1 MNKTSVSFIDPQ
13 NTKVELNCRA
23 VRPVLIY
30 FEKQYGKTELEK
42 FIEGTGMT
50 IEYLGDENN
59 WVSFSYFNRLLQSLV
74 EYTNSPNAP
83 FEAGVCSSAKGL
95 WGFLQSIF
103 SMLGSPGSAFKMVV
117 SFSSRFNKIANFEI
131 ISQKR
136 NKAVIRLHYLDGFLQ
151 TINNCRNI
159 QGHFAA
165 TPVFFGLPR
174 AKIKERQCA
183 ARGADSCIYE
193 ITWVNRPARLFGM
206 LGLAGGLLVSFVT
219 GLAQGAVFYSAMEQW
234 LMTVAFALLGYFCGR
249 RWDYQRTIKDNIKVA
264 EEQNESL
271 VNSLREIEIL
281 NTELQGRVEQRTA
294 ALNESNQRLQQ
305 AMEDLRNS
313 QNQLVQSEKLA
324 SVGRLAAGM
333 AHELNNPMGA
343 IRNYIQEALE
353 DTPQEDLRWEP
364 LKLAEK
370 ATGRCKQIVS
380 ELLTFSRESKEIKA
394 VDMNKLCAD
403 IILKARET
411 IVNPGVK
418 IIERFT
424 PKLPAIKVDYL
435 QVQQALMNIIM
446 NAADAIEN
454 QGQIQVRTAA
464 EAGNIMIEVADT
476 GKGMSKEIMDKVF
489 DPFFTTK
496 PAGKGMGLGLAITY
510 NIIKRFNGDIQVS
523 SQEGRGARFVVKLPV
538 GKEA

>member
-1 MNKTSVSFIDPQ
+1 MNINPGY
-13 NTKVELNCRA
+13 TKVELNCRV

-30 FEKQYGKTELEK
+30 FEKQYGKTELQK

-59 WVSFSYFNRLLQSLV
+59 WVSFSYFNRLLQTLV
-74 EYTNSPNAP
+74 DYTKNPNAP
-83 FEAGVCSSAKGL
+83 FEAATHTATKGL
-95 WGFLQSIF
+95 WGFLQSVWTLF
-103 SMLGSPGSAFKMVV
+103 GNPMGVYKMVV
-117 SFSSRFNKIANFEI
+117 QFGGRFTKIGSWEMLQLRKNSAI
-131 ISQKR
+131 IKL
-136 NKAVIRLHYLDGFLQ
+136 RLLDNYQQ
-151 TINNCRNI
+151 TINNCKSV
-159 QGHFAA
+159 QGHFAGIPA
-165 TPVFFGLPR
+165 FWGLPL

-183 ARGADSCIYE
+183 AQGADSCIYE
-193 ITWVNRPARLFGM
+193 ITWVNQPARLFGM
-206 LGLAGGLLVSFVT
+206 LGLAGGLLAGFVA
-219 GLAQGAVFYSAMEQW
+219 GLARGVVFYSAMEQW
-234 LMTVAFALLGYFCGR
+234 VMTAAFALLGYFCGR
-249 RWDYQRTIKDNIKVA
+249 RWDYQRTIKDNIRVA

-271 VNSLREIEIL
+271 VRSLREIEIL

-305 AMEDLRNS
+305 TMEDLRNS

-353 DTPQEDLRWEP
+353 DTSQDDLRWES

-370 ATGRCKQIVS
+370 ATGRCKQIVAD
-380 ELLTFSRESKEIKA
+380 LLTFSRESKEIKA
-394 VDMNKLCAD
+394 VDMNELCAD
-403 IILKARET
+403 IILKAREA
-411 IVNPGVK
+411 IMNPGVR
-418 IIERFT
+418 IIEQFT

-446 NAADAIEN
+446 NAADAIESK
-454 QGQIQVRTAA
+454 GQIQVRTAA

-496 PAGKGMGLGLAITY
+496 PAGKGIGLGLAITY

-523 SQEGRGARFVVKLPV
+523 SQEGRGARFVVRLPV